1 MNQPEASIILLTFNG
16 EQYLDEVLAS
26 IFCQKTE
33 LHFEVI
39 AIDSGSTDQTFNIL
53 KKYPVKIHS
62 IPNSEFGHGK
72 TRNLGVRLASGKYLV
87 FLTQDATPASPYW
100 LEYLIKA
107 QHDVKGAVG
116 VYSRQLPRQN
126 CNPCE
131 WRDIELGAPPV
142 SIIKRVNFNDIF
154 QKETYD
160 KHYRQFITFSDV
172 SSCIRKEVLERFP
185 FNENLKM
192 VEDQEWC
199 KRAIEAGHTV
209 IYEAASAVYHSHNY
223 PIRMIYKRHF
233 DYGVSFKDF
242 LFIHL
247 KLQNVLVFTLH
258 ESIGDFFFLIA
269 QPRNFFWKIK
279 WFIKSPLVRFSMIYG
294 LYKGLKKGRSD

>member
-16 EQYLDEVLAS
+16 EQYLDEVLTS

-33 LHFEVI
+33 FKFEVI
-39 AIDSGSTDQTFNIL
+39 AIDSGSKDLTVNIL
-53 KKYPVKIHS
+53 KKYPVKIYS

-72 TRNLGVRLASGKYLV
+72 TRNMGGRLASGKYIV

-100 LEYLIKA
+100 LENLIKA
-107 QHDVKGAVG
+107 QRDVKGVVG

-142 SIIKRVNFNDIF
+142 SIIKRVDFTDVL

-185 FNENLKM
+185 FNENIKM

-199 KRAIEAGHTV
+199 KRAIEAGHAV
-209 IYEAASAVYHSHNY
+209 AYEASSAVYHSHNY
-223 PIRMIYKRHF
+223 PISMIYRRHF
-233 DYGVSFKDF
+233 DYGASFKDF
-242 LFIHL
+242 LSININ
-247 KLQNVLVFTLH
+247 LQNVLVFTLY
-258 ESIGDFFFLIA
+258 ESLSDFFFLIV

-279 WFIKSPLVRFSMIYG
+279 WSLKSPFVRFGMIYG
-294 LYKGLKKGRSD
+294 LYKGLKSGC